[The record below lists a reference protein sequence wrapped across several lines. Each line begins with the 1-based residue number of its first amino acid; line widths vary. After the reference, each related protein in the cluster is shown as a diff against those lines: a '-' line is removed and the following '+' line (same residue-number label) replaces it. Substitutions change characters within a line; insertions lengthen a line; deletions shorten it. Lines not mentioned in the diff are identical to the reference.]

1 MSNIIPMAEL
11 LPSKDVWTHWKA
23 QGSELIKSGFL
34 PDAIKTPEQFL
45 AIVLKGRECGVPPMQ
60 ACSHINIIKGKPTM
74 SAELMLS
81 QILKNCPTAKI
92 WFPVRSDECVEV
104 RCIRAGRENV
114 FRYSIQDAKRAG
126 LLNKSSWQMYPRAM
140 LHARVVSEMARSVFP
155 DCING
160 ISYTPEEL
168 GAEVNDDG
176 EVVTVEATTTKT
188 ETQKLA
194 TEDSTSPV
202 DTPKVEAKPDAPVV
216 VAPLFSSKNAEHLK
230 AIQKFLEQQN
240 TLQVMSDLCR
250 RLEGKPFTRENV
262 LKEFQVIN
270 PESPDPEP
278 EESEA

>member
-11 LPSKDVWTHWKA
+11 LPSKAVWTHWKA
-23 QGSELIKSGFL
+23 QGQELIKSGFL

-104 RCIRAGRENV
+104 RCIRAGRENS

-176 EVVTVEATTTKT
+176 EVVTVEATTETK
-188 ETQKLA
+188 TQKLA
-194 TEDSTSPV
+194 ATPSTSPV
-202 DTPKVEAKPDAPVV
+202 DTPKVEAKPD
-216 VAPLFSSKNAEHLK
+216 VAAYTPPLFSAKNAEHLK
-230 AIQKFLEQQN
+230 SIQKFLEQKN
-240 TLQVMSDLCR
+240 TLQVMADLCR
-250 RLEGKPFTRENV
+250 RLDGKPFTKENV
-262 LKEFQVIN
+262 LNEFAIIN
-270 PESPDPEP
+270 PEAPDREP
-278 EESEA
+278 ESEA